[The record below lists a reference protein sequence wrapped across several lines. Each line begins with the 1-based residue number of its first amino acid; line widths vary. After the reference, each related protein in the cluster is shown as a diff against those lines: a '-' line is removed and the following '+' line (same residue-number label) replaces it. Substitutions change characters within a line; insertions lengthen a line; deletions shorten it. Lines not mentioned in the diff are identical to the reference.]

1 MYVIEF
7 KYRRKGTLGSLVQS
21 MNLFVQLKYQSPKIQ
36 ENVERQFEVDA
47 RDCLGVTGIFH
58 VGVCDM
64 HVYVC

>member
-1 MYVIEF
+1 
-7 KYRRKGTLGSLVQS
+7 

-58 VGVCDM
+58 GGVYAM
-64 HVYVC
+64 HVYVCQLVGNILAYRIYSVRFTL